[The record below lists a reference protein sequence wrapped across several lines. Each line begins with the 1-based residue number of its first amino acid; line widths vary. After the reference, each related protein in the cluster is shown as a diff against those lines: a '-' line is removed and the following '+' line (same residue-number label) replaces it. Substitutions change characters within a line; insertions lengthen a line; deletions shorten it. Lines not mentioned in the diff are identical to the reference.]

1 MAKVFACGDVVNYRN
16 TDGIVCSAELQKVI
30 ESADY
35 AVCNFEA
42 PIKGHGTPQP
52 KSGPHH
58 SQQGRTLEGLKKQGF
73 DLVLLA
79 NNHMLDYGA
88 DGLVATWDA
97 AKTAGLDTVGAGL
110 SKSEAYEPLVKDIE
124 GLKVGIINACEAQ
137 FGVLDYFERED
148 CAGYAW
154 LNHAQV
160 DKNIIKLK
168 EQCDFVLLFAHAGLE
183 NFDIPQKEWRE
194 RYKHFCDLGVDVV
207 VGAHPHV
214 PQGWE
219 RYNSSLIFY
228 SLGNFYFDGGRWADK
243 ESQSF
248 AVMLDLKKGEV
259 PQFTPIFH
267 FTEKQK
273 VTIAPDS
280 KRVDI
285 TSLCEMLGS
294 SYQQKHDEMTTTAF
308 LGVKTN
314 LVRALSPIPVGHS
327 FKSTIKE
334 ILATLLGRRRGVS
347 KELLSLHM
355 LRNEAYYYVARH
367 ALELQARKK
376 HTDE

>member
-1 MAKVFACGDVVNYRN
+1 MKIFACGDVVNYKN
-16 TDGIVCSAELQKVI
+16 ADGLVCSLEI
-30 ESADY
+30 ENIVKDADY

-42 PIKGHGTPQP
+42 PLQGFGTPQP

-58 SQQGRTLEGLKKQGF
+58 SQEGRTLEGLKKQGF
-73 DLVLLA
+73 NLVLLA
-79 NNHMLDYGA
+79 NNHMLDYGE
-88 DGLVATWDA
+88 DGLVATMGA
-97 AKTAGLDTVGAGL
+97 ANIEGLDTIGAGL
-110 SKSEAYEPLVKDIE
+110 SKGEAYRPLIKDIE

-137 FGVLDYFERED
+137 FGVLDYFECED

-154 LNHAQV
+154 LNHAQI
-160 DKNIIKLK
+160 DKVIIKLK
-168 EQCDFVLLFAHAGLE
+168 QQCDFVLLFAHAGLE
-183 NFDIPQKEWRE
+183 NYDVPQKEWRE

-219 RYNSSLIFY
+219 KHNNSLIFY

-243 ESQSF
+243 ESPSF
-248 AVMLDLKKGEV
+248 AVLLDLKKGEA
-259 PQFTPIFH
+259 PEFTPIFH
-267 FTEKQK
+267 FTENQK

-294 SYQQKHDEMTTTAF
+294 SYQQKHDEMTKEAF
-308 LGVKTN
+308 VGVKSN
-314 LVRALSPIPVGHS
+314 LVRAFSPIPAGGNL
-327 FKSTIKE
+327 KLTIKE
-334 ILATLLGRRRGVS
+334 ILATLLGRRRGVN
-347 KELLSLHM
+347 KDLLSLHM
-355 LRNEAYYYVARH
+355 FRNEAYYYVARH

-376 HTDE
+376 DTNG